1 MKINYRQL
9 SIMVFMSFIAL
20 KLLALPS
27 LLYKIA
33 DNMSWFV
40 NLMLMIIDAIY
51 AFIINFNAKA
61 NRKIFVTTIPR
72 VCFINS

>member
-27 LLYKIA
+27 LLYKESG
-33 DNMSWFV
+33 NMSWLV
-40 NLMLMIIDAIY
+40 ALVIMIIDAIY
-51 AFIINFNAKA
+51 AYLIIELMKRSNEKNIYEFMKQS
-61 NRKIFVTTIPR
+61 
-72 VCFINS
+72 C